1 MRKRFAVAAALP
13 VAALAGLSW
22 AVVAP
27 GPAAVAADQAPPAS
41 CEPSG
46 TALAITAADN
56 KYDKNCLAAPAG
68 QNFTIDFDNE
78 DYGIPHNVAIYDKN
92 NGDKALF
99 KGDVTSGPDKTRYSV
114 NGLPAGTYQFR
125 CDPHPEFMFGT
136 FTVK

>member
-1 MRKRFAVAAALP
+1 MKKRLALAGMLP
-13 VAALAGLSW
+13 LAALAGLSC
-22 AVVAP
+22 VVAGP
-27 GPAAVAADQAPPAS
+27 GPAALAADEAPAAG
-41 CEPSG
+41 CEPNG

-92 NGDKALF
+92 DGNKALF
-99 KGDVTSGPDKTRYSV
+99 QGEITNGPNKTRYSV
-114 NGLPAGTYQFR
+114 GGIPAGTYQFR